1 MLWDAPEGF
10 WNGILDDADYYDAE
24 KDVLRCPEKPWDAL
38 GYPRMPWDALGCS
51 GMPWDAAGMLW
62 RDSKMRCLVMLI
74 LMIPKLM
81 PRDALGCSGMLWDA
95 LGCSGMLGDALG
107 CSEML
112 RDTLKG
118 FQNCILG
125 DADYDATEKDA
136 LGCWRD
142 AGGMLMT
149 GWNVL

>member
-1 MLWDAPEGF
+1 
-10 WNGILDDADYYDAE
+10 
-24 KDVLRCPEKPWDAL
+24 
-38 GYPRMPWDALGCS
+38 
-51 GMPWDAAGMLW
+51 
-62 RDSKMRCLVMLI
+62 
-74 LMIPKLM
+74 
-81 PRDALGCSGMLWDA
+81 
-95 LGCSGMLGDALG
+95 MLGDALG

-118 FQNCILG
+118 FQNWILG

-142 AGGMLMT
+142 AGGMLEGCWRDAGGMLMT